1 MADLLPVAAPT
12 PVPAWRAWLT
22 LSLLL
27 MVAALSYI
35 DRQIFGILIEPIR
48 ADLGL
53 DRKEIGLI
61 AGLSFSVFYLIG
73 AFPIARLADRGDRP
87 LIIAS
92 CVAVWSLSTAACG
105 LAMNV
110 WQLLLARIGLAAG
123 EGGAGP
129 ASQSLILH
137 IFPLERRTLVIG
149 ALSAASAVGI
159 GAGGWIGGVL
169 SQHYDWRESMIIVGL
184 PGVGVALLVWFF
196 AAEPRRKGRGKVV
209 PPPQLGLGEVLRYM
223 AASPSLRWI
232 AATIILVSS
241 CGFPF
246 LIWSGSFYQSVH
258 GMSVR
263 ESGDGLF
270 WPITGGLVIGNLAAG
285 WLTDHF
291 GKGNPRFAGG
301 IAAFGPLAGYP
312 FGIAMALSSDPQV
325 SLACFF
331 VFHVL
336 ITLHLPPMFAL
347 AFAQVPVAMRA
358 MLGATVNA
366 IITLCGIGV
375 GTFLV
380 GALSDYFT
388 AHYGDKAL
396 RYAMVT
402 MASTLVLAAF
412 TAWQAGR
419 TAMPVEGQ
427 GAPAH

>member
-1 MADLLPVAAPT
+1 MTNAPPHT
-12 PVPAWRAWLT
+12 PSPPVPAWRAWLT
-22 LSLLL
+22 LALL
-27 MVAALSYI
+27 MSVAILSYV
-35 DRQIFGILIEPIR
+35 DRQIFGILMEPIR
-48 ADLGL
+48 IDLGL

-61 AGLSFSVFYLIG
+61 AGLSFSVFYLLG

-87 LIIAS
+87 LIVAL
-92 CVAVWSLSTAACG
+92 CVGVWSLATAACG
-105 LAMNV
+105 LAQNV
-110 WQLLLARIGLAAG
+110 WQLVLARVGLAAG

-129 ASQSLILH
+129 ASQSLVLH
-137 IFPLERRTLVIG
+137 LFPPQRRTLVLG
-149 ALSAASAVGI
+149 SLMAASAVGI
-159 GAGGWIGGVL
+159 GGGGWIGGVL
-169 SQHYDWRESMIIVGL
+169 SQHYTWRESMIIVGL
-184 PGVGVALLVWFF
+184 PGLVVALLVWVL
-196 AAEPRRKGRGKVV
+196 AAEPRRREKGTIA
-209 PPPQLGLGEVLRYM
+209 PPPQLPIREVLRYM
-223 AASPSLRWI
+223 ARNPSLRWI

-246 LIWSGSFYQSVH
+246 LIWSGSFYQTVH

-270 WPITGGLVIGNLAAG
+270 WPITGGLVIGNLLAG
-285 WLTDHF
+285 WITDRF
-291 GKGNPRFAGG
+291 GKGNPRFAGA

-312 FGIAMALSSDPQV
+312 FGIAMALVSDPTL

-331 VFHVL
+331 VFHIL

-366 IITLCGIGV
+366 IITLCGIGI

-380 GALSDYFT
+380 GALSDWFG
-388 AHYGDKAL
+388 AHYGAVGL

-412 TAWQAGR
+412 TAWRAGA
-419 TAMPVEGQ
+419 TAKPL
-427 GAPAH
+427 